1 MAINKKELNR
11 LSPEE
16 RIKRLKEM
24 EEDGKKEAKEIGK
37 LIKDSMHEMKI
48 AELAEEITPEQKEVD
63 IASLFAPAEGSL
75 EGAVA
80 SAPANAEE
88 DVGYKGVSQ
97 LYSDYSQ
104 LREMYG
110 IVATGNPLS
119 EEHVAIIGTIGERI
133 NIAEKQMTESERI
146 ASKLVASRQILYK
159 LAKETGLN

>member
-1 MAINKKELNR
+1 MKLNKKELNK
-11 LSPEE
+11 LYPEE
-16 RIKRLKEM
+16 RIKLLKEM

-37 LIKDSMHEMKI
+37 LIKDSMHELKI

-63 IASLFAPAEGSL
+63 IASLFAPADGSL
-75 EGAVA
+75 EGAVS

-88 DVGYKGVSQ
+88 DVGYRGVNQ

-133 NIAEKQMTESERI
+133 NIAEKHMTESQKN
-146 ASKLVASRQILYK
+146 ASRLDSSRQILYK
-159 LAKETGLN
+159 LAKETGLQ